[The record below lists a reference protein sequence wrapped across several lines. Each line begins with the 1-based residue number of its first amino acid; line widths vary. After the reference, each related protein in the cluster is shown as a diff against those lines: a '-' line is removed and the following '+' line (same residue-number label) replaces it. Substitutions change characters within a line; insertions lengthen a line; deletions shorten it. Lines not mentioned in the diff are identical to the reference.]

1 MKEIHELCD
10 LLSGTYIAEKWQPL
24 IELYDEAAR
33 NSQVFQSTFSVYCPS
48 GCGTCCEHFLPELS
62 EVEASLMAAY
72 ILFIKQDDA
81 LVERLQ
87 NHDGE
92 NFPCPLYTADSPA
105 HCLVY
110 PARGLI
116 CRLFGACPS
125 ENKSGLPVFR
135 KCKYNTATD
144 TPVYIGV
151 QQFLESSLD
160 NFTMQDYGIRL
171 SSMGGLNQ
179 LLPLPEAVLKAIV
192 QLQFIAAYKVSG
204 SNDDDNGGSGPDI
217 PTPTPLAS

>member
-1 MKEIHELCD
+1 MKEIHELCE
-10 LLSGTYIAEKWQPL
+10 LLTGTYIAEKWHSL
-24 IELYDEAAR
+24 IELYDDAAR
-33 NSQVFQSTFSVYCPS
+33 NSQVFQSTFGVYCPT

-72 ILFIKQDDA
+72 ILLIKQDNV
-81 LVERLQ
+81 LIERLQ
-87 NHDGE
+87 SHDGE
-92 NFPCPLYTADSPA
+92 NSPCPLYTDESME

-125 ENKSGLPVFR
+125 EDKSGLPVYR

-144 TPVYIGV
+144 TPASISA
-151 QQFLESSLD
+151 QDFSEKSLENS
-160 NFTMQDYGIRL
+160 TMQDYGVRL
-171 SSMGGLNQ
+171 SALGGSNH
-179 LLPLPEAVLKAIV
+179 LLPLPEAVLKAIA
-192 QLQFIAAYKVSG
+192 QLQFIAAYRVSG

-217 PTPTPLAS
+217 PTPTPIAS